1 MFVAQKDRK
10 RLFSLMVAYS
20 TSIIIYL
27 FFKWP
32 DSEAILTIKE
42 SMNTPR
48 CHEESLISKQKDLTI
63 LIMFLW
69 FTAHNIYYIIDEQIV
84 NN

>member
-48 CHEESLISKQKDLTI
+48 CHEESLISK
-63 LIMFLW
+63 
-69 FTAHNIYYIIDEQIV
+69 
-84 NN
+84 